1 VVNLGSTISSFIT
14 FWFSLFYNESI
25 ITVILTGQKYNLSR
39 CASFTKSITIFTN
52 CRKNTPRFGKILY
65 FRAMKVDF
73 LYSTDFL
80 AMNAPELGHTCCV
93 EVIIT

>member
-1 VVNLGSTISSFIT
+1 MEMFFIYLFQYSISGAKIQII
-14 FWFSLFYNESI
+14 WFPIVKVSQKASLFSQIEE
-25 ITVILTGQKYNLSR
+25 K
-39 CASFTKSITIFTN
+39 
-52 CRKNTPRFGKILY
+52 KNTPRFGKILY

-73 LYSTDFL
+73 QYSTDFL